1 VICYYPAFSQPTYKD
16 LYNTQEERCSRKA
29 LNEVTYTKL
38 STIDLEIFVL

>member
-1 VICYYPAFSQPTYKD
+1 MICYYAAFSQPTYKD